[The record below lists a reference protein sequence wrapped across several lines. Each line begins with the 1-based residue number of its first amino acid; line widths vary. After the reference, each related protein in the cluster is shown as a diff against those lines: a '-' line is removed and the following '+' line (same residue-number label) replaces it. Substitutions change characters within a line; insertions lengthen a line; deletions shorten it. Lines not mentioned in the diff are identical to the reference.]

1 MAGWRTLERHPA
13 YPRRART
20 FRFTSPLPGRYTGV
34 MDRRDLLAAAGIAGP
49 LLPLAAKA
57 ADSLPARVAPDASL
71 PLWPGEAPGLLDK
84 ALADH
89 VAVRGSDP
97 AFPDR
102 AMEHVRT
109 PRLDVFRAASPNGAA
124 MLVIPGGGYAR
135 VVVDKEG
142 YELGPWLAAR
152 GITAFV
158 LFYRLP
164 GDPWHDPGN
173 VALADAQRAMRL
185 IRHQA
190 AKWRIDPKRVGAM
203 GFSAGGHLCTDL
215 AARFGRKTYAPVDA
229 ADALDARP
237 LIAAPIYP
245 VVSMDP
251 EFAHMGSRTQLI
263 GKDPTPAIAAEH
275 SPERQVGA
283 NTPPCFLVHAED
295 DATVPV
301 RNALALRAALATAKI
316 PVETHLFERGGHG
329 FGWGKRTEGKP
340 AHLWPDLFLAWAKGH
355 GLLD

>member
-1 MAGWRTLERHPA
+1 
-13 YPRRART
+13 
-20 FRFTSPLPGRYTGV
+20 

-57 ADSLPARVAPDASL
+57 NAMPMASPVTPDASF

-84 ALADH
+84 SLQDH
-89 VAVRGSDP
+89 VLVRNPDP

-102 AMEHVRT
+102 AMDHIRT
-109 PRLDVFRAASPNGAA
+109 PRLDVFRAGKPNGAA

-142 YELGPWLAAR
+142 YELAPWLAAR
-152 GITAFV
+152 GVTAFV

-164 GDPWHDPGN
+164 GDPWQDSSN

-190 AKWRIDPKRVGAM
+190 AKWKVDPKRVGAM
-203 GFSAGGHLCTDL
+203 GFSAGGHLCADL
-215 AARFGRKTYAPVDA
+215 ATRFGRTVYAPVDA

-237 LIAAPIYP
+237 LLAAPTYP

-251 EFAHMGSRTQLI
+251 SFAHMGSRTQLI
-263 GKDPTPAIAAEH
+263 GKAPTAEMAAEH
-275 SPERQVGA
+275 SPERQVGP
-283 NTPPCFLVHAED
+283 NTPPCFLCHAED

-301 RNALALRAALATAKI
+301 QNTLALRSALTAAKV
-316 PVETHLFERGGHG
+316 PVETHLFEQGGHG

-340 AHLWPDLFLAWAKGH
+340 AHLWPELFLAWAKGH
-355 GLLD
+355 GLLG

>member
-1 MAGWRTLERHPA
+1 
-13 YPRRART
+13 
-20 FRFTSPLPGRYTGV
+20 

-49 LLPLAAKA
+49 LLPLAARA
-57 ADSLPARVAPDASL
+57 SVAPPTGPATPDASF

-84 ALADH
+84 ALQDH
-89 VAVRGSDP
+89 VVVRNPDP

-102 AMEHVRT
+102 AMDHIRT
-109 PRLDVFRAASPNGAA
+109 PRLDVFRAKEPNGAA

-164 GDPWHDPGN
+164 GDPWQEPSN

-190 AKWRIDPKRVGAM
+190 PKWKIDPKRVGAM
-203 GFSAGGHLCTDL
+203 GFSAGGHLCADL
-215 AARFGRKTYAPVDA
+215 ATRFDRKVYAPVDA
-229 ADALDARP
+229 ADTLDARP
-237 LIAAPIYP
+237 ILAAPTYP

-251 EFAHMGSRTQLI
+251 GFAHMGSRTQLI
-263 GKDPTPAIAAEH
+263 GKDPKPELAAEH
-275 SPERQVGA
+275 SPERQVGP
-283 NTPPCFLVHAED
+283 NTPPCFLCHAED

-301 RNALALRAALATAKI
+301 QNALALRSALVAAKV

-329 FGWGKRTEGKP
+329 FGWGTRTEGKP
-340 AHLWPDLFLAWAKGH
+340 AHLWPELFLAWAKGH
-355 GLLD
+355 GLLG